1 MNPTIL
7 TSFAILL
14 LISTTSAQ
22 FKWSAN
28 PNNAGGL
35 NLGGSYTKQ
44 IGQPNHHASG
54 TVFGSGNL
62 NPGNNIRLTDKNYGA
77 GINYHNN
84 GHGLSYQHSQ
94 NKHSSTDAARG
105 TVNLFDNGSSK
116 VNANVW
122 GERTRLHKRQINR
135 VDQYG
140 GNVEWQHRNG
150 HSASLGTNNIPQFNK
165 QTIDAN
171 ANVNLWKH
179 KDARLDAYGSA
190 SHNIGQHQ
198 RGRTDWNT
206 GIKFEKRF

>member
-1 MNPTIL
+1 MENLFKSIFENYLTIIYL
-7 TSFAILL
+7 FS
-14 LISTTSAQ
+14 
-22 FKWSAN
+22 
-28 PNNAGGL
+28 
-35 NLGGSYTKQ
+35 
-44 IGQPNHHASG
+44 
-54 TVFGSGNL
+54 
-62 NPGNNIRLTDKNYGA
+62 
-77 GINYHNN
+77 N

-94 NKHSSTDAARG
+94 GKHHSTDAARG

-171 ANVNLWKH
+171 ANVNLWRN

-190 SHNIGQHQ
+190 SHNVGQNQ